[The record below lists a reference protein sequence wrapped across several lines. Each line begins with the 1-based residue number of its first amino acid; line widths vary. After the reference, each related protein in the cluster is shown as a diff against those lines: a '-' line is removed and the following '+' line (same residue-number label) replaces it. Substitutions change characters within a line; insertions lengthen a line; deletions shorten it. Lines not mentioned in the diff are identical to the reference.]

1 MEPIATSI
9 HSHDIAAVDAIN
21 VKKIDSGYRQSFLID
36 DEHNEAVLVVTEN
49 EVGNVDNTYIRVY
62 PVSQSDEIQVYPD
75 GDQQIERL
83 RQRIRSLVK
92 CIGTSI
98 VIIVIVVGICR
109 LLYRM

>member
-21 VKKIDSGYRQSFLID
+21 VKKIDSGYRQSIFID
-36 DEHNEAVLVVTEN
+36 DEHNETVLVVTEN